1 MCYKNRALLNRI
13 ISSYCYAEKQGGG
26 LYSDG
31 ILLGAQI
38 SISEAYGVDCPDYRF
53 IEKLLM
59 RHVKKALCPC
69 S

>member
-13 ISSYCYAEKQGGG
+13 ISSYC
-26 LYSDG
+26 SDG

-59 RHVKKALCPC
+59 RHVKKALCSC
-69 S
+69 I